1 MVEVEVGVGDVVG
14 VVVGVV
20 VEVGVGVGVEVGVG
34 VGVILS
40 IQSECDRFVK
50 ELKRRLK

>member
-1 MVEVEVGVGDVVG
+1 MVEVEVEVEVEVVVE

-20 VEVGVGVGVEVGVG
+20 V
-34 VGVILS
+34 ILT

-50 ELKRRLK
+50 ELKRRSYD

>member
-20 VEVGVGVGVEVGVG
+20 VEVGVEVG

-50 ELKRRLK
+50 ELKEKL